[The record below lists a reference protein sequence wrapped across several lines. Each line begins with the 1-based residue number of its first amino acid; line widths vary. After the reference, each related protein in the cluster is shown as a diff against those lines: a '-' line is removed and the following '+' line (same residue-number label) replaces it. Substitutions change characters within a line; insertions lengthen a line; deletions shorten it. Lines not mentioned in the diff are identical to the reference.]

1 MKPFLLENCRHTYPN
16 SSGQASSEP
25 YRMRQWLLAQASD
38 LADLSITTAYR
49 LSTEVS
55 KYLEF
60 CGMARRR
67 NSSCRECRYV
77 CRYVIQRETGERYH
91 SFKPHV
97 IAQTSCEKGKNDHGC
112 RHITKKFRLEGELMA
127 QAEEAPQPPPDS
139 SRLAYYQKS
148 MTPIKHGTNRS
159 NHYHLPKRVTLPTTR
174 CQSATSMRQNHTLR
188 KLCSPKESF
197 QKVISLMIE
206 QRMDS

>member
-1 MKPFLLENCRHTYPN
+1 
-16 SSGQASSEP
+16 
-25 YRMRQWLLAQASD
+25 MRQWLLAQASD
-38 LADLSITTAYR
+38 LADLSITTADR

-55 KYLEF
+55 KYLQLYGVVHRGLEIPSTVWR
-60 CGMARRR
+60 CHLARWQRSVGWQEDGIPHAGSAGMCAGML
-67 NSSCRECRYV
+67 SKEKLA
-77 CRYVIQRETGERYH
+77 ERYH

-127 QAEEAPQPPPDS
+127 QAEEDPQPPPDS

-148 MTPIKHGTNRS
+148 MTPIKYGTNRS
-159 NHYHLPKRVTLPTTR
+159 NRYLLPERVTLPTTR
-174 CQSATSMRQNHTLR
+174 CQSATSMRRNHTLR
-188 KLCSPKESF
+188 KLRSPKESF
-197 QKVISLMIE
+197 QKIISLMIE